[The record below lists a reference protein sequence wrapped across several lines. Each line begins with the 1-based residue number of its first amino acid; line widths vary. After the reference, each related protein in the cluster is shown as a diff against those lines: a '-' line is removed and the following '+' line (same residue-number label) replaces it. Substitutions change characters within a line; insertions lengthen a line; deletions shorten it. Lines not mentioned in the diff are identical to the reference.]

1 MDKKKK
7 NCIFISANKS
17 FLELLKICLFS
28 ISQNY
33 SNHPDIILCH
43 TDFTNID
50 LQELSA
56 IASRIIP
63 IQNTLDS
70 FEIWPIM
77 SHLPND
83 TDPKTF
89 YARFLIRKWWIFEG
103 YENVLHL
110 DADTLVLKDLDA
122 LMDRDDFYVVKEAYT
137 GDDKIFKLHSDP
149 DLLRQLDQDGIVIW
163 DMAINGGVF
172 LVPREYRKKKYYDEL
187 ISLLSSYRP
196 YIQRA
201 DQSILNIRMYK
212 NHLPIQTQFDYNF
225 QHRLVENQVYD
236 WLISDA
242 HILHFN
248 GVDNKY
254 RKLCME
260 KFLDIYHSD
269 NYIKKYRSYYNL
281 LKW

>member
-17 FLELLKICLFS
+17 FLELLKICLSS

-33 SNHPDIILCH
+33 PNHPDIVLCH
-43 TDFTNID
+43 TDFTNTD

-63 IQNTLDS
+63 IQNTLAP

-149 DLLRQLDQDGIVIW
+149 DLLKQLDQDDIVIW

-225 QHRLVENQVYD
+225 QHRLVENPVYD
-236 WLISDA
+236 SLISDA

-248 GVDNKY
+248 GVDNKH

-260 KFLDIYHSD
+260 KFLDIYTTD
-269 NYIKKYRSYYNL
+269 NDIQQYRAYYNL
-281 LKW
+281 HK